1 MKNKIILLLLA
12 IIFFIPINKIY
23 GDELKFE
30 AKEIIIKQDGN
41 YIEAKNETKIQASN
55 GVEIKSDKFL
65 FFLCTKIGKLNDFFI
80 FPLSIISRTSAS
92 RWDTKDGNIIP
103 RPVTGS

>member
-12 IIFFIPINKIY
+12 IIFFIPIDKIY

-30 AKEIIIKQDGN
+30 AKEIIIKEDGN

-55 GVEIKSDKFL
+55 GVEIQSDNF
-65 FFLCTKIGKLNDFFI
+65 
-80 FPLSIISRTSAS
+80 S
-92 RWDTKDGNIIP
+92 
-103 RPVTGS
+103 